1 MNLKGQFRPWLG
13 LKNDRPINAE
23 YGPIQVGGF
32 GQGLAVNYLRGKK
45 YQIEAE
51 NFRTRQ
57 GEIDIIVSQDSQVI
71 FVEVKTRLSER
82 FGLPEEAVSES
93 KLEKMRL
100 TALQYLEQKQI
111 NHDNYR
117 FDIVAIV
124 IDKANK
130 KANIRHYKNI
140 E

>member
-1 MNLKGQFRPWLG
+1 MNTKGKIG
-13 LKNDRPINAE
+13 S
-23 YGPIQVGGF
+23 F
-32 GQGLAVNYLRGKK
+32 GQKLAVDYLCGKDFK
-45 YQIEAE
+45 LEAE

-57 GEIDIIVSQDSQVI
+57 GEIDIIVSQAGQLI
-71 FVEVKTRLSER
+71 FVEVKTRLSDR

-100 TALQYLEQKQI
+100 TAMQYLEQNQL
-111 NHDNYR
+111 NTDNFR

-130 KANIRHYKNI
+130 KAIIRHYKNI

>member
-1 MNLKGQFRPWLG
+1 MNHKGQ
-13 LKNDRPINAE
+13 
-23 YGPIQVGGF
+23 VGSF
-32 GQGLAVNYLRGKK
+32 GQKLAVDFLRQRK

-57 GEIDIIVSQDSQVI
+57 GEIDIIALRDGQVI
-71 FVEVKTRLSER
+71 FVEVKTRLSDR
-82 FGLPEEAVSES
+82 FGLPEEAVSAS

-100 TALQYLEQKQI
+100 TAYKYLKENGV
-111 NHDNYR
+111 NHDNFR

-124 IDKANK
+124 IDKADK